1 MKKNNLLLRRIM
13 INRINR
19 KKSFTG
25 VVTSNKMEK
34 TVTVLV
40 ERLVKHNLYQR
51 IVKSSKRFYAH
62 DEKNECQIGDKVRI
76 EETRPLSKNKR
87 WKISQILEKSN

>member
-1 MKKNNLLLRRIM
+1 M